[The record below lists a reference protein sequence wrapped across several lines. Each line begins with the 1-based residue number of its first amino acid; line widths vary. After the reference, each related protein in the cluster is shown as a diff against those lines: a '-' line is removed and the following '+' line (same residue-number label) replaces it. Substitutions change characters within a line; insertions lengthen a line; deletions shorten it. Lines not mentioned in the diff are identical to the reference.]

1 MDCLIWATGKAKE
14 ARHRAPDN
22 DEEETEM
29 ETDEER
35 SFYED
40 GILPQSKKE
49 ALQVLSLDEEM
60 DENTKQAA
68 VEGQR
73 SQDATE
79 DSDSQSDAS
88 QAGDIMLSLE
98 ERLRGLQPETL
109 RHRQVMHMIQA

>member
-1 MDCLIWATGKAKE
+1 MLITSQRRLNFAPSDQPAMDKRLRTYQFKSLAKPRKSASTWLKKHPMDCLIWATGKAKE

-60 DENTKQAA
+60 D
-68 VEGQR
+68 
-73 SQDATE
+73 
-79 DSDSQSDAS
+79 
-88 QAGDIMLSLE
+88 
-98 ERLRGLQPETL
+98 
-109 RHRQVMHMIQA
+109 